1 MAEGLEL
8 LLSHKPEDKYYATQ
22 LKAMTTSKVRIK
34 KDDESVEEYLEC
46 LVADSKKIH
55 QV

>member
-1 MAEGLEL
+1 MEL
-8 LLSHKPEDKYYATQ
+8 PLSHKPEDKYFVTQ
-22 LKAMTTSKVRIK
+22 LKAMTTRQVGVK
-34 KDDESVEEYLEC
+34 KDDETVEEYLNY